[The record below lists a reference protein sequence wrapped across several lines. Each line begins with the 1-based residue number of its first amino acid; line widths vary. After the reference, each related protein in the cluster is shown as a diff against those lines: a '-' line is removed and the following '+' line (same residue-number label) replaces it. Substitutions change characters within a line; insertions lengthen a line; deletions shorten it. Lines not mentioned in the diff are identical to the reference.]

1 MLTKRAPFYMISI
14 IHKWY
19 NIMEWLKDYHKN
31 LEIKKRLEK
40 REIEEKLLKDL
51 KKKHILEK
59 EKEIEEL
66 KKKLNMLEKDLESI
80 RR

>member
-1 MLTKRAPFYMISI
+1 
-14 IHKWY
+14 
-19 NIMEWLKDYHKN
+19 MEWLKDYHKN

>member
-1 MLTKRAPFYMISI
+1 MISI

>member
-1 MLTKRAPFYMISI
+1 
-14 IHKWY
+14 
-19 NIMEWLKDYHKN
+19 MECLKDYHKN